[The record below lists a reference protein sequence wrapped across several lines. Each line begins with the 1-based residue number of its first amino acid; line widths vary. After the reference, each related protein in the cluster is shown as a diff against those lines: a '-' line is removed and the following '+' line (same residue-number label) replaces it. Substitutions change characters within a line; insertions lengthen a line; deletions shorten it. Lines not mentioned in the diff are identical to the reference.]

1 MLLELPALSL
11 QWSTVFIL
19 TSCFLRSTT
28 KTPGSAAIA
37 LVLLVA
43 LPCAA
48 KANARPTDLPS
59 AVRPQLALPQPTPS
73 ATLPDPK
80 TAKEFNQRGTSRVQN
95 GDLDGAIADFS
106 QAVRL
111 KRDYT
116 TAYYNR
122 GTVYA
127 STGNVRAAL
136 ADYTQVIALK
146 PNNAAVRYSRG
157 LLRANTGDR
166 AGAIADFQQA
176 AALFKQEGNTLFYQK
191 AQDYIKQLQ
200 PV

>member
-1 MLLELPALSL
+1 MLLRLPVLRL
-11 QWSTVFIL
+11 QWSTFDIL
-19 TSCFLRSTT
+19 TSHFLRSPT
-28 KTPGSAAIA
+28 KTSGSTAIA
-37 LVLLVA
+37 LALLVA
-43 LPCAA
+43 LSSA
-48 KANARPTDLPS
+48 ANARPTGLPS
-59 AVRPQLALPQPTPS
+59 AVKPQLASPQPTSS
-73 ATLPDPK
+73 AALPDPK

-95 GDLDGAIADFS
+95 GDLDAAIADFS

-111 KRDYT
+111 KRDYA

-166 AGAIADFQQA
+166 PGALIDFQQA
-176 AALFKQEGNTLFYQK
+176 AALFKQEGNTVFYQK